1 MVVLLLFLL
10 GFFNR
15 RKVTTTYLYIYRP
28 LADLLTGISIAI
40 CFWPNC
46 EIYQK
51 LFEVF
56 ESLSYH
62 ENMHLLQSDEF
73 VNNNK
78 IGEIF
83 DERLQD

>member
-1 MVVLLLFLL
+1 M
-10 GFFNR
+10 
-15 RKVTTTYLYIYRP
+15 
-28 LADLLTGISIAI
+28 LLTQLWNLS
-40 CFWPNC
+40 
-46 EIYQK
+46 ET
-51 LFEVF
+51 LVF